1 MTPHKQLFRHKPAE
15 GMWGDCARTVIACM
29 LDLEPEAVPHQQY
42 EVADGEQDRF
52 LNEWLATRGLR
63 LVQVPYDDEPE
74 AIMKVMASMYP
85 GLTYL
90 IAGTSKT
97 GVNHFC
103 IAKDD
108 AIIWDPS
115 LTNAGIVG
123 RSDDGHTWV
132 GHLVHVSP
140 T

>member
-63 LVQVPYDDEPE
+63 LVQVPYD
-74 AIMKVMASMYP
+74 
-85 GLTYL
+85 
-90 IAGTSKT
+90 
-97 GVNHFC
+97 
-103 IAKDD
+103 